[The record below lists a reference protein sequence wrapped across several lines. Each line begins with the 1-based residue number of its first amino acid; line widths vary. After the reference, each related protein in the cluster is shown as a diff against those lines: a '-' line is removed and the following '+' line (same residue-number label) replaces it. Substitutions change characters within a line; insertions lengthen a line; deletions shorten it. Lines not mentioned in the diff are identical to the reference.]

1 MMNKLRDTH
10 SVPLLIDKKS
20 QEDLKCFA
28 NQTGQDE
35 RPPIA
40 GTVLSAIMAHLCS
53 LSGGVA
59 VICTSMVNEHTVLRK
74 QIEYR
79 DID

>member
-1 MMNKLRDTH
+1 MMNKLRGTH
-10 SVPLLIDKKS
+10 PALLLIDKKS
-20 QEDLKCFA
+20 QEDLKCSA

-35 RPPIA
+35 RPTIT

-59 VICTSMVNEHTVLRK
+59 VICTGMVNEHTVLRK
-74 QIEYR
+74 QREYR